1 MKRKLILILAILI
14 ILLLLIKRKDMTWRQ
29 SILKAIYPIIMLPGK
44 LFGSNKEAHINEQEK
59 KPVQDIYALSFQA
72 NNKDTISM
80 EQFRG
85 KKILIVNTAS
95 NCGYTGQFAELE
107 TLHQQYKD
115 QLQIIGFPANDF
127 KEQEKGNDEEIA
139 RFCKVN
145 FGVSFLL
152 ASKTSVIRGQ
162 EQHPLYKWLSQASLN
177 GWNNQEPVWNFC
189 KYLVDENGTLLGFF
203 SQKISPL
210 DEQIRTRI
218 EK

>member
-1 MKRKLILILAILI
+1 MKRKLILILALLA

-29 SILKAIYPIIMLPGK
+29 SILKAIYPVLMLPGK
-44 LFGSNKEAHINEQEK
+44 LFGSNKEVHINKQAK
-59 KPVQDIYALSFQA
+59 HPVKDIYTLSFLA

-95 NCGYTGQFAELE
+95 NCGYTGQFSELE
-107 TLHQQYKD
+107 TLYQRYKD

-152 ASKTSVIRGQ
+152 AAKTSVVRGQ
-162 EQHPLYKWLSQASLN
+162 EQHPLFGWLSQASLN

-189 KYLVDENGTLLGFF
+189 KYLIDENGTLQGFF

-210 DEQIRTRI
+210 DEQIRTLI